1 MLVYKNYK
9 MNEIA
14 KTGYW
19 NGETAH
25 IHHVHSKEL
34 SNWICN
40 FFNKKI
46 YAHELIR
53 DFGCGLGN
61 YLKDLQDF
69 GCDPENLV
77 GFEAD
82 PPKEKVFEHIIK
94 QDLTIPFEIVPKG
107 NVISLEVSEHI
118 PQEYMDIYLDNI
130 TNACNNYLIMSWAI
144 RGQEGFGHVNCLNND
159 EAISL
164 LEKRGFKYLEK
175 ESMEARSVIQ
185 DNAWWFRNTLLIF
198 QKVL

>member
-1 MLVYKNYK
+1 MK
-9 MNEIA
+9 EIA

-34 SNWICN
+34 SNWICKFLDNNVHN
-40 FFNKKI
+40 FEF
-46 YAHELIR
+46 IR
-53 DFGCGLGN
+53 DFGCGLGQ
-61 YLKDLQDF
+61 YLKDLKDYGF
-69 GCDPENLV
+69 YVDNLV

-107 NVISLEVSEHI
+107 NVISLEVAEHI
-118 PQEYMDIYLDNI
+118 PAQFMDVYLDNI
-130 TNACNNYLIMSWAI
+130 TSACNNYLIMSWAI
-144 RGQEGFGHVNCLNND
+144 RGQDGFGHVNCLDND
-159 EAISL
+159 EVIPL

-175 ESMEARSVIQ
+175 ESMEARNVIQ
-185 DNAWWFRNTLLIF
+185 DNAWWFRNTILIF
-198 QKVL
+198 KKV

>member
-1 MLVYKNYK
+1 
-9 MNEIA
+9 MNEIS

-34 SNWICN
+34 SNWICKFLDNNVHN
-40 FFNKKI
+40 F
-46 YAHELIR
+46 ELIR
-53 DFGCGLGN
+53 DMGCGLGN
-61 YLKDLQDF
+61 YLKDLKDYGF
-69 GCDPENLV
+69 YVDNLV

-107 NVISLEVSEHI
+107 NVISLEVAEHI
-118 PQEYMDIYLDNI
+118 PAQFMDIYLDNI
-130 TNACNNYLIMSWAI
+130 TNACNTYLIMSWAI
-144 RGQEGFGHVNCLNND
+144 RGQDGFGHVNCLDNN
-159 EAISL
+159 EVIPL

-175 ESMEARSVIQ
+175 ESMEARDVIQ
-185 DNAWWFRNTLLIF
+185 DNAWWFRNTILIF
-198 QKVL
+198 KKV